1 MKRFATIMFLCFCAV
16 GLNLV
21 PSTMAQTLS
30 GEARSHWNK
39 ALIYIENA
47 KVEDEWQ
54 MAVNELEQVISLTP
68 DYTEVYLKLGDSYS
82 QLSSSEAIEKA
93 KYYWREYEKRTPS
106 AATEIQDKI
115 DRLEALSEISLL
127 RNREAIIESL
137 VGRWR
142 IDKDFS
148 IEFGEQGSD
157 IEIFR
162 ENNRLML
169 RYVYFS
175 WWYNGGRGGEPGG
188 MTTYQE
194 IPLNGDSVVIEYKN
208 RGEWRDVKNGQ
219 IVDKSEYKY
228 NYKYVVSQPQV
239 DGVIKGTRRVDYLT
253 TPQDIYLYKVN

>member
-1 MKRFATIMFLCFCAV
+1 MKRFATIVFLCFCAV

-47 KVEDEWQ
+47 KAEDEWQ
-54 MAVNELEQVISLTP
+54 MAVNELEQVISLAP
-68 DYTEVYLKLGDSYS
+68 DFTEAYLKLGDSYS
-82 QLSSSEAIEKA
+82 QLSSSEVVEKA

-115 DRLEALSEISLL
+115 DSLEAHYEISVL

-142 IDKDFS
+142 RNKDDNRD
-148 IEFGEQGSD
+148 FGTVTGD

-162 ENNRLML
+162 ERGKLIL
-169 RYVYFS
+169 RYVGQTYSKDDRSGGYMRYKEIIFDGNDLIIEWEDIHTS
-175 WWYNGGRGGEPGG
+175 WDKEYINGERKYSKH
-188 MTTYQE
+188 MRM
-194 IPLNGDSVVIEYKN
+194 YKFYI
-208 RGEWRDVKNGQ
+208 D
-219 IVDKSEYKY
+219 
-228 NYKYVVSQPQV
+228 QPPI
-239 DGVIKGTRRVDYLT
+239 DGVIGGTFEEYGCYDV
-253 TPQDIYLYKVN
+253 YLYKVN